1 MDEQALLDFFRRL
14 DRRHFLDMATVPFA
28 RLDKPLPIGYGQT
41 ISQPSLVAEMTRL
54 LSPEPDSRTLEIGT
68 GSGYQTAF
76 LAAFSQEVFT
86 VERIPELSQKARI
99 RLDELGY
106 HNVRYKIGDGSIG
119 WAEEAPFERIMVTAA
134 AGRLPQELVDQLAAG
149 GRMIIP
155 VGPPG
160 CQELLLVTRDEQ
172 GQLQETCIERVVFVE
187 LKGKYGWT
195 L

>member
-1 MDEQALLDFFRRL
+1 MDEQALLDFFRHL
-14 DRRHFLDMATVPFA
+14 DRRHFLDVATAPFA
-28 RLDKPLPIGYGQT
+28 RLDQPLPIGFGQT

-76 LAAFSQEVFT
+76 LAAFSKEVYT
-86 VERIPELSQKARI
+86 VERIPELSQKARD

-119 WAEEAPFERIMVTAA
+119 WAEEAPFDRIMVTAA
-134 AGRLPQELVDQLAAG
+134 AGRLPQELLDQLAAG

-160 CQELLLVTRDEQ
+160 CQELLLVTRNEQ